1 MMDILVQLVQATVEV
16 HFVRTPMAV
25 LAGRMVR
32 TVTGAFRVNHF
43 HQLQMGLCRRDIQR
57 RGPEY
62 LERSDSNSVP
72 LLQL

>member
-1 MMDILVQLVQATVEV
+1 
-16 HFVRTPMAV
+16 MAV

-32 TVTGAFRVNHF
+32 TVTEALKVNRF